1 MQTTEEASQPQPT
14 ERQQFWLDHIARCD
28 AAGHLTKEYAAA
40 HGLSVQ
46 AMYSARRDLV
56 DRGALA
62 PGGRG
67 VRTSPR
73 PRFTRVTHS
82 QDVDPVAPGLNVHIQ
97 LPNGAVVAFTE
108 PLNAEALRLIMQTA
122 AALP

>member
-1 MQTTEEASQPQPT
+1 MTEEAPQPQLT

-28 AAGHLTKEYAAA
+28 AAGRLTKEYAAA

-46 AMYSARRDLV
+46 AMYSARKDLV

-67 VRTSPR
+67 VRTSPK
-73 PRFTRVTHS
+73 PRFARVARSEDSAQAAH
-82 QDVDPVAPGLNVHIQ
+82 GLAVQFQ
-97 LPNGAVVAFTE
+97 LPNGVVVGFPA
-108 PLNAEALRLIMQTA
+108 PLDADALRLVIQTA

>member
-1 MQTTEEASQPQPT
+1 MTEEAPQPQLT

-28 AAGHLTKEYAAA
+28 AAGHLTKAYAAA

-46 AMYSARRDLV
+46 AMYSARRDLAE
-56 DRGALA
+56 RGALA

-67 VRTSPR
+67 IRTSPK
-73 PRFTRVTHS
+73 PRFTRVARSEDSAQAAH
-82 QDVDPVAPGLNVHIQ
+82 GLAVQIQ
-97 LPNGAVVAFTE
+97 LPNGAVVGFPA
-108 PLNAEALRLIMQTA
+108 PLNADALRLVIQTA

>member
-1 MQTTEEASQPQPT
+1 MTEEAPQPQLT

-28 AAGHLTKEYAAA
+28 AAGHLTKAYAAA

-67 VRTSPR
+67 ICTSPK
-73 PRFTRVTHS
+73 PRFTRVARS
-82 QDVDPVAPGLNVHIQ
+82 QDSAQAAHGLAVQIQ
-97 LPNGAVVAFTE
+97 LPNGAVVGFPA
-108 PLNAEALRLIMQTA
+108 PLDADALRLVIQTA

>member
-1 MQTTEEASQPQPT
+1 MTEEAPQPQLT

-28 AAGHLTKEYAAA
+28 AAGHLTKAYAAA

-67 VRTSPR
+67 VRTSPK
-73 PRFTRVTHS
+73 PRFTRVKRS
-82 QDVDPVAPGLNVHIQ
+82 EDSGPVASGATVHIQ
-97 LPNGAVVAFTE
+97 LTNGAVVAFTG
-108 PLNAEALRLIMQTA
+108 PLDAEALRLVIQTA